1 MVKDSG
7 KERRKFSRIDKNF
20 RLEYKLMDLS
30 KAESFFVKSKV
41 KNISANGLLL
51 ESEKQYDIGD
61 LIQLKV
67 YIMGIEKEKTG
78 FFKYDQTA
86 ISEPMTILARVVR
99 IEEIKK
105 NKLYDIGVE
114 FKNIYEDDSD
124 ALVTYINKNI
134 LKS

>member
-30 KAESFFVKSKV
+30 KAESIFVKSKV